1 MKVALCTGWLEQ
13 SKLPATVISQ
23 RDLDELA
30 KRFGWKESV
39 DSVHIKGSP
48 HKASFGLCDS
58 QRIGRVTVHIGRHLS
73 SLHRKARDLFDQ
85 GSTIVLGPAG
95 CGKTTL
101 LRDVAIGMSR
111 QFQVLVVD
119 FSGHLA
125 DISLHS
131 EDLGYVQAK
140 IASEMEMEAV
150 RLAIEAHVPEVIV
163 AEFSSTYSALQ
174 AGRVCAESCDFDA
187 KISAAGS
194 NASASGSDAQQT
206 TASLANRI
214 ASQVPV
220 EDIFE
225 MLQSSCSRAGAC
237 SFNLDEQPEPVPSQA
252 SKVLELHLSAA
263 RVAKLQHFAARL
275 WLCNSSQ
282 RCVCG
287 GDSGRIDDA
296 CSPCTCVDDATASCL
311 WQLLAEHARQ
321 VDTKVAK
328 CVTTPS
334 CPSKEEVQEVCF
346 DHAPSGGASKSL
358 QHRLSATLRLASR
371 YLRPPAALPYGV
383 PLTPQRLLLA
393 QQVLSAP
400 LTALKAY
407 LASSMMDLERHGRN
421 SGKPQNAAA
430 LRLLVGILLLGVRSS
445 GGQLGH
451 KLLVMLLDFPLPLR
465 GTTSSRPA
473 NSLQFKGLPTASI
486 SPPSEPEQAPTSLP
500 SGFFALCS
508 APLRASP
515 PKAPVAPLQVSTFW
529 ECLSKVFDRV
539 LNHRGDAGVGD
550 TNQINKSLLLAFI
563 EATG

>member
-1 MKVALCTGWLEQ
+1 MLGESAL
-13 SKLPATVISQ
+13 
-23 RDLDELA
+23 LA
-30 KRFGWKESV
+30 
-39 DSVHIKGSP
+39 D
-48 HKASFGLCDS
+48 
-58 QRIGRVTVHIGRHLS
+58 
-73 SLHRKARDLFDQ
+73 
-85 GSTIVLGPAG
+85 LGP
-95 CGKTTL
+95 L
-101 LRDVAIGMSR
+101 LRLK
-111 QFQVLVVD
+111 Q
-119 FSGHLA
+119 
-125 DISLHS
+125 
-131 EDLGYVQAK
+131 
-140 IASEMEMEAV
+140 EMEVQEAV
-150 RLAIEAHVPEVIV
+150 EKRSV
-163 AEFSSTYSALQ
+163 S
-174 AGRVCAESCDFDA
+174 
-187 KISAAGS
+187 S

-214 ASQVPV
+214 ASQESLISGFTATPRDTQVTARRPAPFRRLRLHACLVLEGLCQAIPSRSPGFFEVPV

-346 DHAPSGGASKSL
+346 DHAPSGGHQDGAEDPEDLLGKKWQWHRRLGLDSFLKLVAASLRQAISQLKGAQRAGTAGPDVIMSL

-400 LTALKAY
+400 LTALKA
-407 LASSMMDLERHGRN
+407 
-421 SGKPQNAAA
+421 
-430 LRLLVGILLLGVRSS
+430 
-445 GGQLGH
+445 
-451 KLLVMLLDFPLPLR
+451 
-465 GTTSSRPA
+465 
-473 NSLQFKGLPTASI
+473 
-486 SPPSEPEQAPTSLP
+486 
-500 SGFFALCS
+500 
-508 APLRASP
+508 
-515 PKAPVAPLQVSTFW
+515 
-529 ECLSKVFDRV
+529 
-539 LNHRGDAGVGD
+539 
-550 TNQINKSLLLAFI
+550 
-563 EATG
+563 

>member
-1 MKVALCTGWLEQ
+1 MSSASEPERNTSVPRSLSFGVMDLAAPLRWPMQAMQGSLDLPLVPPGPSRPAVPPLNLDAAKLVASDGPNSSSTHRLKTQSSRLSRRLKLEAQRPNPNPACLFSCTSISSHNDVLAETGRFTVTPFVGMKRLL
-13 SKLPATVISQ
+13 LPAPGPKLMGAPVQ
-23 RDLDELA
+23 AGDELA
-30 KRFGWKESV
+30 KMLGESALLA
-39 DSVHIKGSP
+39 D
-48 HKASFGLCDS
+48 
-58 QRIGRVTVHIGRHLS
+58 
-73 SLHRKARDLFDQ
+73 
-85 GSTIVLGPAG
+85 LGP
-95 CGKTTL
+95 L
-101 LRDVAIGMSR
+101 LRLK
-111 QFQVLVVD
+111 Q
-119 FSGHLA
+119 
-125 DISLHS
+125 
-131 EDLGYVQAK
+131 
-140 IASEMEMEAV
+140 EMEVQEAV
-150 RLAIEAHVPEVIV
+150 EKRSV
-163 AEFSSTYSALQ
+163 S
-174 AGRVCAESCDFDA
+174 
-187 KISAAGS
+187 S

-214 ASQVPV
+214 ASQESLISGFTATPRDTQVTARRPAPFRRLRLHACLVLEGLCQAIPSRSPGFFEVPV

-346 DHAPSGGASKSL
+346 DHAPSGGHQDGAEDPEDLLGKKWQWHRRLGLDSFLKLVAASLRQAISQLKGAQRAGTAGPDVIMSL

-400 LTALKAY
+400 LTALKA
-407 LASSMMDLERHGRN
+407 
-421 SGKPQNAAA
+421 
-430 LRLLVGILLLGVRSS
+430 
-445 GGQLGH
+445 
-451 KLLVMLLDFPLPLR
+451 
-465 GTTSSRPA
+465 
-473 NSLQFKGLPTASI
+473 
-486 SPPSEPEQAPTSLP
+486 
-500 SGFFALCS
+500 
-508 APLRASP
+508 
-515 PKAPVAPLQVSTFW
+515 
-529 ECLSKVFDRV
+529 
-539 LNHRGDAGVGD
+539 
-550 TNQINKSLLLAFI
+550 
-563 EATG
+563 